1 MTFPPRPADHQHPPG
16 DEDMMST
23 PGPWDSALTMVG
35 GVARVFG
42 STARGLLLDGLAAGA
57 TIAERAG
64 AALTGGTPAL
74 ATLPVR
80 VVILSDEKGRP
91 LLPPEAVAGALRRA
105 DRVFTEEAWVR
116 VRVAGVHTVAEPA
129 PTEVL
134 DPRANRALL
143 WDDIMGRTAFLRQ
156 AVPPRPPLSTG
167 GDPVTV
173 VIVRNI
179 RGNVTGCSLGTT
191 ADWVICQASLFD
203 EKSDRSYDETVL
215 AHELGHALNLPHHRD
230 PANLMFSTSSP
241 PKKVRGTRLARWQ
254 AAVVVGNR
262 HVIPPA

>member
-1 MTFPPRPADHQHPPG
+1 
-16 DEDMMST
+16 MST
-23 PGPWDSALTMVG
+23 PSPLNAALTLVAG
-35 GVARVFG
+35 AARVFG
-42 STARGLLLDGLAAGA
+42 STARGLLLDSLAAGA
-57 TIAERAG
+57 TLAERAG
-64 AALTGGTPAL
+64 AALTGRTRAL

-80 VVILSDEKGRP
+80 VVILSDEKGKP
-91 LLPPEAVAGALRRA
+91 LLRPEAVAGALQRA
-105 DRVFTEEAWVR
+105 DRVFAEGAGVR
-116 VRVAGVHTVAEPA
+116 VRVVGVHTVKEPA

-143 WDDIMGRTAFLRQ
+143 WDDIMGRTAFLRRS
-156 AVPPRPPLSTG
+156 VPPRPVLSVS

-173 VIVRNI
+173 VVVRTI

-203 EKSDRSYDETVL
+203 TRNERAYDETVL

-230 PANLMFSTSSP
+230 TANLMHSTSSP
-241 PKKVRGTRLARWQ
+241 PKKMRGTDLARWQ
-254 AAVVVGNR
+254 AAVIVGNR